1 MLIRQSMITI
11 CRYVPDF
18 VVKGTHLQCDELN
31 QAAQVGI
38 NIMVRTVK
46 DVINSRGPWMLR

>member
-1 MLIRQSMITI
+1 MLIRQSMIT
-11 CRYVPDF
+11 RYVPDF